1 MKKLTGILVSIL
13 IFTMFLPTVFAAPDD
28 SLITL
33 DTLTIESPEDRQ
45 VTLLLE
51 KAESFYTRSLKSLDE
66 MDVWQ
71 SVQVLEEILEK
82 YPESVGAR
90 EAYFLMAEVL
100 TTKIQTEDA
109 YKGALKAYKDYLTRF
124 SWTEKAWEAQYNIA
138 MIQYLYIKD
147 YPTAKTSI
155 ESLFNNYAASLTN
168 FDDNM
173 KMAKLL
179 YAKILHKTGD
189 FGEEVQALDEI
200 ELIDYK
206 MDFAYQAKLVEGIKP
221 NRILKDKNDKF
232 IFMGEF
238 NKDYPVSQLL
248 GSFLTAVENVKKHLP
263 GLVRNFPLEVYVYAD
278 PDYFFE
284 TTGRE
289 GSFGSGPDAQ
299 IFYIDGQTIE
309 PLFAQVYSFLVN
321 SQSSDLRVDFLEVGF
336 INAFGSIEMNLD
348 TAALELGISSDSFK
362 GETLFNDDAFTLMP
376 EKETVAAAFVD
387 FLMTRYPV
395 EKLYRIFRLME
406 PGKIGELK
414 FAGSEE
420 AAYRVETGGVRPET
434 LLEGFQYVYGVS
446 FDQVKLD
453 FLNDMT
459 QRRVKLDKALDSYW
473 AASPPQKVKIDQ
485 STPESILI
493 SYFKAIQ
500 AGDYDSFRKCTTGD
514 LRQVL
519 DSALELYKKQ
529 NILDKVQRWKM
540 AIPYMDVKIEVVG
553 REAFTK
559 DVVVFKI
566 NLLKN
571 GEIMEKRNLVAV
583 NEKGKWWISETGNQ

>member
-1 MKKLTGILVSIL
+1 MKKLTGILFSIF
-13 IFTMFLPTVFAAPDD
+13 IFAMIIPTTFAEPDD
-28 SLITL
+28 SLINL
-33 DTLTIESPEDRQ
+33 DTLNTVSPEDRQ
-45 VTLLLE
+45 VTQLLE

-71 SVQVLEEILEK
+71 SVQVLEDILDK

-90 EAYFLMAEVL
+90 EAYFLLAEVL

-109 YKGALKAYKDYLTRF
+109 YNGALKAYQDYLEKF

-138 MIQYLYIKD
+138 MIQYLYLKD
-147 YPTAKTSI
+147 YPTAKISI
-155 ESLFNNYAASLTN
+155 ESLFNDFATSMANY
-168 FDDNM
+168 DDNM

-179 YAKILHKTGD
+179 YARILHKTGD
-189 FGEEVQALDEI
+189 LGEELKALDEI

-206 MDFAYQAKLVEGIKP
+206 MDFAYQAKLIEGLKP
-221 NRILKDKNDKF
+221 NRILKDKDDKF

-248 GSFLTAVENVKKHLP
+248 SQFRAAEEKVKNHLP
-263 GLVRNFPLEVYVYAD
+263 GLVRNFPLEVYVYSD
-278 PDYFFE
+278 PAYFIE
-284 TTGRE
+284 TTDRE
-289 GSFGSGPDAQ
+289 GSFGSGADAQ
-299 IFYIDGQTIE
+299 IFYLDGQSIE

-336 INAFGSIEMNLD
+336 INALGSIDMNLD
-348 TAALELGISSDSFK
+348 TAALELGISADNFN
-362 GETLFNDDAFTLMP
+362 GETLFNDREFSLMT
-376 EKETVAAAFVD
+376 EKETIAAAFID
-387 FLMTRYPV
+387 FLMTNYPV

-414 FAGSEE
+414 FAGSED

-446 FDQVKLD
+446 FDKVSSE
-453 FLNDMT
+453 FLNSMT
-459 QRRVKLDKALDSYW
+459 QRRVKLDNALDSHW
-473 AASPPQKVKIDQ
+473 AANPPEKAKIDQ
-485 STPESILI
+485 STPEGILT
-493 SYFKAIQ
+493 SYFRAIQ

-514 LRQVL
+514 LRDML
-519 DSALELYKKQ
+519 DSAYEIYKKQ
-529 NILDKVQRWKM
+529 NILDKVERWKM
-540 AIPYMDVKIEVVG
+540 AIPYMDVKIDVVG
-553 REAFTK
+553 REAFTN
-559 DVVVFKI
+559 DIVVFKI

-583 NEKGKWWISETGNQ
+583 NEKGKWFISENR